1 MIPELTTLGDEL
13 PLEDRRRIDA
23 ACDRFEAD
31 WRAGGPLDLE
41 AFLETVEGVA
51 ESARGHLFREL
62 LALEL
67 EFLRE
72 RGERPS
78 LGEYR
83 ERFPEFQAALDSA
96 ATLGALDPDATRAP
110 GSAEPH
116 SGDDQVEVVRVGPD
130 TEEVLRSA
138 GYEVVRELGRGGMGV
153 VYEAR
158 QVALNRVVAIKL
170 IRSAEFASEAERLRF
185 RNEAE
190 AVARM
195 DHPNIVPIYE
205 VRRHRGNDFFS
216 MKLVPGAGLDKRL
229 DRYLAD
235 PRAAARLAATA
246 AEAIHHAHRRGILHR
261 DLKPANVLVDE
272 AGAPHITDFGLARNI
287 ESDADL
293 TQSGVIVGTPSYM
306 SPEQASGIKGGL
318 TTATDVYGLG
328 AVLYAM
334 LAGRSPY
341 SGSGLLETLDRV
353 REEPAAPPSK
363 LNPLVPRD
371 LEVICLKCLEK
382 EPARRY
388 ADAQALA
395 DDLTRYLAGEPIAAR
410 PVRATTRAWMWCR
423 RHPLPAALAAS
434 LAVALVGGLAGVSW
448 EWREA
453 ARQRD
458 AAEAVSDFLT
468 DDLLAMAAPEAQRDG
483 KDARIG
489 DLLGFAAK
497 TLGGKLG
504 DRPAAAAKVREVLGN
519 SFASLGDTARAAPQ
533 LREAVRLDTQL
544 YGPSAR
550 PTLRAAARLAAAL
563 VAAERDAQVASPA
576 HRDPEAEA
584 VARRTLEAAR
594 RALGPEDPT
603 TLAAARTL
611 GTLLRQRKALA
622 EAEPLLRQVLDARRR
637 TLVADHP
644 DTLRSM
650 LDLSLLL
657 RDRGRLAEADA
668 LAREYEHGTRCSRG
682 SRHPDNI
689 PALANLATLLAREG
703 KAAEAEEF
711 YRKAA
716 DAALAILGP
725 DHPATREAVA
735 DLARARAA
743 RGATAVK

>member
-1 MIPELTTLGDEL
+1 
-13 PLEDRRRIDA
+13 
-23 ACDRFEAD
+23 
-31 WRAGGPLDLE
+31 
-41 AFLETVEGVA
+41 
-51 ESARGHLFREL
+51 
-62 LALEL
+62 
-67 EFLRE
+67 
-72 RGERPS
+72 
-78 LGEYR
+78 
-83 ERFPEFQAALDSA
+83 
-96 ATLGALDPDATRAP
+96 
-110 GSAEPH
+110 
-116 SGDDQVEVVRVGPD
+116 
-130 TEEVLRSA
+130 
-138 GYEVVRELGRGGMGV
+138 MGV

-158 QVALNRVVAIKL
+158 QVALNRVVALKL

-205 VRRHRGNDFFS
+205 VRRHRGHDFFS
-216 MKLVPGAGLDKRL
+216 MKLVPGDALDKRL

-261 DLKPANVLVDE
+261 DLKPANILVDE

-287 ESDADL
+287 ESDSDL

-306 SPEQASGIKGGL
+306 SPEQAGGIKGGL

-341 SGSGLLETLDRV
+341 AGSGLLETLDRV
-353 REEPAAPPSK
+353 REEPAAPPSR

-371 LEVICLKCLEK
+371 LEIICLKCLEK

-395 DDLTRYLAGEPIAAR
+395 DDLGRYLAGEPIAAR

-434 LAVALVGGLAGVSW
+434 LAVALVGGLAGVTW
-448 EWREA
+448 QWREA

-504 DRPAAAAKVREVLGN
+504 DRPAAAAKVREMLGN
-519 SFASLGDTARAAPQ
+519 SFASLGDAAKAAPE
-533 LREAVRLDTQL
+533 LREAVRLDTPAL
-544 YGPSAR
+544 RRLGPAHPPRRRPPGRHAGRRRAGGAGRRAR
-550 PTLRAAARLAAAL
+550 VSRPRGRGPGPPEPGGQSRRARARGPGHTLGDPHPGRPAPPAGGARRGRAP
-563 VAAERDAQVASPA
+563 ASPGPGRPA
-576 HRDPEAEA
+576 PHPG
-584 VARRTLEAAR
+584 RRPSRHPA
-594 RALGPEDPT
+594 
-603 TLAAARTL
+603 
-611 GTLLRQRKALA
+611 
-622 EAEPLLRQVLDARRR
+622 LDARPEPP
-637 TLVADHP
+637 VA
-644 DTLRSM
+644 RSGPA
-650 LDLSLLL
+650 S
-657 RDRGRLAEADA
+657 RGR
-668 LAREYEHGTRCSRG
+668 R
-682 SRHPDNI
+682 P
-689 PALANLATLLAREG
+689 
-703 KAAEAEEF
+703 
-711 YRKAA
+711 
-716 DAALAILGP
+716 GP
-725 DHPATREAVA
+725 RV
-735 DLARARAA
+735 
-743 RGATAVK
+743 